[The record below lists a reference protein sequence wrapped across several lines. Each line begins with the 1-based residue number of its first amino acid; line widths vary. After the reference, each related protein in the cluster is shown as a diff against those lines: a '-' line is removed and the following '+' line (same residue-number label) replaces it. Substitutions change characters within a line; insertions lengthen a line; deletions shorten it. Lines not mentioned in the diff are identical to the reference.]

1 MKINKFVILI
11 AALLI
16 FEGSSYAQTGLGG
29 LPGAFSR
36 LGFSAR
42 GIAMGNAM
50 TSVITGDIVGYYNPA
65 VSAFQDDHLISF
77 GHSFLSLDRSLNFVS
92 YTKNFKLP
100 KQKDGG
106 AGITFSWINAGVTNI
121 DSRDG
126 DGFPLGSISTSENQF
141 LFAPSIRVSKDV
153 ALGVGFKLYYSKL
166 YDGVK
171 STSLG
176 FDLGGIIK
184 PSDRINIGFAVKDI
198 NSKYQWNTTSI
209 YNENGSTT
217 INKFPVLLD
226 VGVSYLLP
234 KSFGI
239 VSLDFE
245 NSSQTVT
252 IDGTDYKT
260 ASDIIRMGA
269 EVSPIRDLKLRAG
282 FDRFDLK
289 SNDKLGNAKIN
300 FGVGY
305 QVALKSYIVG
315 IDYAFVMEPYSN
327 NPFQTLTAVFKIK

>member
-1 MKINKFVILI
+1 MKILKYILFIAVILI
-11 AALLI
+11 VNN
-16 FEGSSYAQTGLGG
+16 SYSQTGLGG

-50 TSVITGDIVGYYNPA
+50 TSVITGDVMGYYNPA
-65 VSAFQDDHLISF
+65 VSAFQDDHLINF

-100 KQKDGG
+100 KQKEGG
-106 AGITFSWINAGVTNI
+106 AGITFSWINAGVSNI

-126 DGFPLGSISTSENQF
+126 DGFPLGTISTSENQF

-176 FDLGGIIK
+176 FDLGAIIK
-184 PSDRINIGFAVKDI
+184 PSDRINIGLAVKDI

-209 YNENGSTT
+209 YNENGTT
-217 INKFPVLLD
+217 TTNKFPILLD

-234 KSFGI
+234 KAFGL

-260 ASDIIRMGA
+260 ASDVIRMGA

-289 SNDKLGNAKIN
+289 SNDKFGNAKFN
-300 FGVGY
+300 FGLGY
-305 QVALKSYIVG
+305 QLALKSYIVG